1 MLHRRVK
8 FVWSSSSHRHR
19 RWRFALVGYPQRRG
33 ARLAI
38 SLRGAICWLLGLA
51 VAGYVAGTAALFCWF
66 DRRPDNLIGY
76 TDTLLLPLRWTEV
89 RELRG
94 RMMIQEGLADLAA
107 QRWSEAHLK
116 LRVGLARDPKHAE
129 GRRALAQFYQ
139 LAGRRAHA
147 LTVLTGGLAHGY
159 PGRAYL
165 QEFFA
170 FAAAGEE
177 HEAIVRACEQL
188 LPTATTDQSWLR
200 EQHIHALLAAGRFAE
215 ALSAAEGGGA
225 GAAVREARVLA
236 LLELD
241 RTGEALAYLAE
252 WEAESDAAT
261 RATVIRLRVRALREA
276 GQIAAMNAEW
286 ERLRELEP
294 VNPHTYLYG
303 VVQKSL
309 AGQRAESVAAL
320 EDYFRRFVASPSEV
334 LLAANALASAGD
346 VALVDRCVER
356 AAEQGF
362 SKVTFGL
369 VRVEAQLSD
378 GDWTAAGRAMAEIE
392 PLLAAAPP
400 AERYVGTWLQRLLA
414 VSVRGDE
421 VPVPVLVDFLQERPA
436 PLRLLRVSIE
446 VLIRAERYEP
456 ARTILDLAERA
467 YPSSRTLAG
476 LRSKTE
482 GARRPRSRDEP
493 SATGQLAGAGQSP

>member
-1 MLHRRVK
+1 MPHRRVK
-8 FVWSSSSHRHR
+8 FVWSSSSHRQR
-19 RWRFALVGYPQRRG
+19 RWRGGLIGHSDRRG
-33 ARLAI
+33 GRVAI
-38 SLRGAICWLLGLA
+38 SVRGVICWLLALA
-51 VAGYVAGTAALFCWF
+51 VAGYVAGTAALYCWF

-76 TDTLLLPLRWTEV
+76 ADTLLLPWRWSHV

-116 LRVGLARDPKHAE
+116 LRVGLARDPKHTE

-139 LAGRRAHA
+139 FAGRRTHA
-147 LTVLTGGLAHGY
+147 LTVLTDGLAHGY

-177 HEAIVRACEQL
+177 HEAIVSACERL
-188 LPTATTDQSWLR
+188 LSAATTDQSWLR
-200 EQHIHALLAAGRFAE
+200 DQRIHALLAAGRFAD

-236 LLELD
+236 LIELD
-241 RTGEALAYLAE
+241 RTGEALAYLAK

-261 RATVIRLRVRALREA
+261 RATIIRLRVRALREA

-286 ERLRELEP
+286 DRLRELEP

-309 AGQRAESVAAL
+309 AGQWEESVEAL
-320 EDYFRRFVASPSEV
+320 EDYFRRFAASPSDV

-346 VALVDRCVER
+346 VVLVDRCVER
-356 AAEQGF
+356 AARQGF

-369 VRVEAQLSD
+369 VRVEAHLCH

-414 VSVRGDE
+414 VSTRGDE
-421 VPVPVLVDFLQERPA
+421 VPVAVLVDFLQERPA

-446 VLIRAERYEP
+446 VLIRAKCHES
-456 ARTILDLAERA
+456 ARAILELAERA

-476 LRSKTE
+476 LRRTIE
-482 GARRPRSRDEP
+482 AARESRSSRDTLT
-493 SATGQLAGAGQSP
+493 ANRAVGRDG